1 MNTVQAYPDAAQQ
14 EPETARVSP
23 STPKGWAKVPHSLA
37 RDSTLTPIARLLWV
51 ILDGRQGQYRRIQ
64 VSRKTLATDLGVS
77 LSTTKRALAE
87 LVSAGLV
94 SPKRSGRA
102 TLYTV
107 HNTARDGSQVDSQD
121 AQKGQERTVR
131 RVTSEPSTKQEL
143 LRKKKA
149 SKQVRESV
157 TEGPE
162 LVAAAA
168 ASVAQELARAL
179 PSLDP
184 IAWETYRDALPRN
197 LRPAQSRKV
206 CDLVALGLSNS
217 WTATGLA
224 QAVAKEV
231 PNPNAGPGVAVNVL
245 EQLAQQPA
253 REHLQPA
260 PSREWTDFLPSP
272 QQPRTASPEEQ
283 LENVPS
289 VQESLQQI
297 RRALHTKA
305 SA

>member
-1 MNTVQAYPDAAQQ
+1 V
-14 EPETARVSP
+14 
-23 STPKGWAKVPHSLA
+23 
-37 RDSTLTPIARLLWV
+37 
-51 ILDGRQGQYRRIQ
+51 
-64 VSRKTLATDLGVS
+64 
-77 LSTTKRALAE
+77 AE
-87 LVSAGLV
+87 LVDAGYL
-94 SPKRSGRA
+94 
-102 TLYTV
+102 TLRQTKGTAYSVV
-107 HNTARDGSQVDSQD
+107 HNPARDRTQKSPQE
-121 AQKGQERTVR
+121 AKKGQNCHPRSDKN
-131 RVTSEPSTKQEL
+131 VTFIEQEL
-143 LRKKKA
+143 PRNKKA

-168 ASVAQELARAL
+168 ASFAQELARAL
-179 PSLDP
+179 PNLDP
-184 IAWETYRDALPRN
+184 IAWETYREALPRN

-272 QQPRTASPEEQ
+272 QQPRTASPEQQ

-289 VQESLQQI
+289 AQESLQQI